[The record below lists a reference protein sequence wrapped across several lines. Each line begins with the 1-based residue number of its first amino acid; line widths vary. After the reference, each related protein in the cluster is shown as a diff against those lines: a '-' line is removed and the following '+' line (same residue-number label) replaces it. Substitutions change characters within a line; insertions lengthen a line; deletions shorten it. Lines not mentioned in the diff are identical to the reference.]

1 MPSAGPGTEQPGP
14 QPDPRAAPD
23 KAGPEGSAAARKAAP
38 VRGWEGEGPRV
49 TARTVYSRTWLWK
62 FCSRIDTSS
71 ASILHSPAAPARN
84 GGRRRRACCCP
95 PGGGRATMAGGSAR
109 CSPRARPATERLQ
122 RRRAPPLCQRAAG
135 RGGGGGGGAGRA
147 AAAAA
152 AAGRCPGGRW
162 ASGERAV
169 AGLVGRP
176 VPPPRVCGYCCAAGG
191 QGWRLREPRVAA
203 LPPSRSPG
211 RDYGVGAGRR
221 LLLGVRAARI
231 GIAFGGSCS
240 LPLPCG
246 PPPLFSVRSTGEKI
260 NAFTGCRK
268 SEGEIIQ
275 GNGGGDAR
283 GPARRPAPPLPDLPL
298 FIGEPSSLRSVR
310 ARRASA

>member
-1 MPSAGPGTEQPGP
+1 M
-14 QPDPRAAPD
+14 
-23 KAGPEGSAAARKAAP
+23 
-38 VRGWEGEGPRV
+38 
-49 TARTVYSRTWLWK
+49 
-62 FCSRIDTSS
+62 
-71 ASILHSPAAPARN
+71 
-84 GGRRRRACCCP
+84 
-95 PGGGRATMAGGSAR
+95 
-109 CSPRARPATERLQ
+109 
-122 RRRAPPLCQRAAG
+122 
-135 RGGGGGGGAGRA
+135 
-147 AAAAA
+147 
-152 AAGRCPGGRW
+152 
-162 ASGERAV
+162 
-169 AGLVGRP
+169 GRP